1 MAKDSKRHIVDT
13 LGIAE
18 QSRFTTLHP
27 RTPLPHNKRQVE
39 PLSDAFT
46 RHLDK
51 PQLRVVR
58 PGDPPVSLSFEDA
71 WARLRAEEPLL
82 AAAVEATVIGK
93 RTVRD
98 AVPVLGSSF
107 SSVARRKGAGL
118 AALMIW
124 TGLDASVVARQVCD
138 LTA

>member
-39 PLSDAFT
+39 PLSEAFT

-51 PQLRVVR
+51 PHLRVVR
-58 PGDPPVSLSFEDA
+58 PGDPPVPLSFEDA
-71 WARLRAEEPLL
+71 WARLRTEQPPL

-93 RTVRD
+93 RSTD
-98 AVPVLGSSF
+98 EAAPLLGVSPST
-107 SSVARRKGAGL
+107 ANRRKLAGL
-118 AALMIW
+118 AQLTIW
-124 TGLDASVVARQVCD
+124 TGLDERGVSRQVYD